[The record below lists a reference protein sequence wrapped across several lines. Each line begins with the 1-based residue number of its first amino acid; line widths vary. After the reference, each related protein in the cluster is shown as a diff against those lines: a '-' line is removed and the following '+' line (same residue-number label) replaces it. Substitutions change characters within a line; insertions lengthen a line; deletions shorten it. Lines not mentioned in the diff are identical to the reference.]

1 MIKEL
6 DTYAKGY
13 VEINRICPK
22 DLIYLHLGMLDP
34 NSKIIT

>member
-6 DTYAKGY
+6 DTY

-22 DLIYLHLGMLDP
+22 GLIYLHLGMLDP